1 MSFGRWTRRKFLATA
16 TALGLAG
23 AGIAGIDRHGLQV
36 IQLDLLHPQLPPGL
50 DGLKIAFLTDL
61 HIANFYGP
69 ELAEAAVRLANRSG
83 AHLALLGGDLVHD
96 WAEPDE
102 LAATARAFAGL
113 TAPLGFFGVLGNHDI
128 WAGESGDR
136 VERAMSDA
144 GVPILRNQGR
154 LIEWGGDRLWLA
166 GVDDCW
172 VGRPDL
178 ALAMRGVPP
187 GVPTLLLAHEP
198 DWADQA
204 VQHAG
209 EQLLFQLSGHS
220 HGGQVR
226 LPGIGPVALPTGGK
240 KYPMGRY
247 SVGEHGLQL
256 YTSRGIGFTT
266 APIRYGCPQEVTL
279 VTLRRS
285 TAT

>member
-1 MSFGRWTRRKFLATA
+1 MSFGRWTRRKFLVTA

-23 AGIAGIDRHGLQV
+23 AGFAGVDKNGLQL
-36 IQLDLLHPQLPPGL
+36 IQLELVHSGLPPGL
-50 DGLKIAFLTDL
+50 DGLKIAYLTDL
-61 HIANFYGP
+61 HVANFYGP

-83 AHLALLGGDLVHD
+83 AHLALLGGDLIHD

-102 LAATARAFAGL
+102 LQATAAAFSRL
-113 TAPLGFFGVLGNHDI
+113 EAPLGRFGVLGNHDL
-128 WAGESGDR
+128 WAGESGDK
-136 VERAMSDA
+136 VERAMNDA
-144 GVPILRNQGR
+144 GVPILRNQGH
-154 LIEWGGDRLWLA
+154 LIEYNGAKLWLA

-178 ALAMRGVPP
+178 QLALRQKPA

-198 DWADQA
+198 DWADDA
-204 VQHAG
+204 VAVAG
-209 EQLLFQLSGHS
+209 DHLLFQLSGHS

-240 KYPMGRY
+240 KYPMGLY
-247 SVGEHGLQL
+247 TVGAHGLQL

-279 VTLRRS
+279 VTLRRGGS
-285 TAT
+285 A